1 LKRTYQI
8 LPAGRQVAFTH
19 VDLADKGNF
28 RGSVRIIS
36 DIAIAMTAEQKTV
49 NLRNETIT
57 ALLPSMT
64 STGSPKSTVLFPIYR
79 DGPEQATQLFL
90 LNGTE
95 DNRIEFNFYREDGTE
110 LSAILR

>member
-1 LKRTYQI
+1 MKKNYKI
-8 LPAGRQVAFTH
+8 LTSGRQVAFTH

-64 STGSPKSTVLFPIYR
+64 STGWPKNTVLFPIYR